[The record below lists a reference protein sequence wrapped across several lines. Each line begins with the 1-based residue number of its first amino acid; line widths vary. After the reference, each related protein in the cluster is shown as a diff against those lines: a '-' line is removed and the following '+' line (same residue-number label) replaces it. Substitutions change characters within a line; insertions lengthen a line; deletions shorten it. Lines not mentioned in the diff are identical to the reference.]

1 MDNRDPQRLQPS
13 LSTGLT
19 AGQDYRYGKTT
30 LSIYR
35 KSGGL
40 EEV

>member
-19 AGQDYRYGKTT
+19 AGQVAASVEKAIR
-30 LSIYR
+30 SAR
-35 KSGGL
+35 ESQ
-40 EEV
+40 